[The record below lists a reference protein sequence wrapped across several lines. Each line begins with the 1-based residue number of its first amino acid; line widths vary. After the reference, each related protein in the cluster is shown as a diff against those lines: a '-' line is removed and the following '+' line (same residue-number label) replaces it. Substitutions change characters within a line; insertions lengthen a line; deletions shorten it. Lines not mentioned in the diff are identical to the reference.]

1 VRLIARIRPYRL
13 ALLMG
18 GAGTTHFTNPDFY
31 ERIVPGW
38 MPGSRRFWVQASGVV
53 EIACAGLLLVPRTRR
68 TGGWVTAGTL
78 VTVWVA
84 NIQAA
89 IDGGMPE
96 AKPPFDSPAAAW
108 IRLPLQ
114 LPMIYDAVKVARTPA
129 S

>member
-1 VRLIARIRPYRL
+1 VKLLAAIRPYRL

-31 ERIVPGW
+31 EKIVPDW
-38 MPGSRRFWVQASGVV
+38 MPGSKRFWVQASGVV

-68 TGGWVTAGTL
+68 AGGWVTAGTL

-89 IDGGMPE
+89 IDGGMPD
-96 AKPPFDSPAAAW
+96 AKPPFDSAAAAW

-114 LPMIYDAVKVARTPA
+114 LPMIYDAVQVART

>member
-1 VRLIARIRPYRL
+1 VKLIARIRPYRL

-31 ERIVPGW
+31 EKIVPDW
-38 MPGSRRFWVQASGVV
+38 MPGSKRFWVQASGVV
-53 EIACAGLLLVPRTRR
+53 EITCAGLLLVPRTRR

-89 IDGGMPE
+89 IDGGMPD

-114 LPMIYDAVKVARTPA
+114 LPMIYDAVKVART